1 LKDGNAATG
10 IKIVAYAPACKIQ
23 RIDLAL
29 PKTSTVG
36 EEFVC
41 HGLPNVT
48 LAGQIKPVEM
58 LHVENGQLAGFGNL
72 GGVGSGCLALRH
84 QFLGTDGPFRK
95 NEGRRRMSRMSAF
108 LLPSFNMFYILACGA
123 MAWFAVR
130 RHLLR

>member
-1 LKDGNAATG
+1 MMVSKRVDLEGRQRGNG
-10 IKIVAYAPACKIQ
+10 IKIVAYAPGCKIQ

-58 LHVENGQLAGFGNL
+58 PHVENGQL
-72 GGVGSGCLALRH
+72 V
-84 QFLGTDGPFRK
+84 
-95 NEGRRRMSRMSAF
+95 
-108 LLPSFNMFYILACGA
+108 
-123 MAWFAVR
+123 
-130 RHLLR
+130 

>member
-1 LKDGNAATG
+1 MMVSKRVDLEGRQRGNG
-10 IKIVAYAPACKIQ
+10 IKIVAYAPGCKIQ

-58 LHVENGQLAGFGNL
+58 PHVENGQLAGFGNL

-84 QFLGTDGPFRK
+84 QFAALMVHFAITGDGVGCR
-95 NEGRRRMSRMSAF
+95 A
-108 LLPSFNMFYILACGA
+108 
-123 MAWFAVR
+123 
-130 RHLLR
+130 